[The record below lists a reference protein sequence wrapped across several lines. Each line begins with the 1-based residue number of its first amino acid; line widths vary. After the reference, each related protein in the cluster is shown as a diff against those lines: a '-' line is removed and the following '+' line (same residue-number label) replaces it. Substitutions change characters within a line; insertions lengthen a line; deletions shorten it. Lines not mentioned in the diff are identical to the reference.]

1 MENGKYTKVKDSDF
15 EAKNEVPI
23 PSKIGIGTASKPPDR
38 TFCESIRIFFYN
50 SENGSFCSRTPK
62 SWCQILLF
70 FLCFYAVLFGL
81 WASWMYAFLMSLPE
95 TASGPKYM
103 LEGSL
108 IGTNPGVG
116 LKPGNDMRELQS
128 KPNIR
133 QSFTL
138 HRLASSYDT
147 EIKHRNKEYAD
158 RLRLFLD
165 QYSTTSN
172 DRSTEYQ
179 KFPLETLGDCWKY
192 PYGYLDDLEP
202 CFILSLNNL
211 ELAACC
217 HLKRG
222 FWRKWLA
229 NSVWR
234 TLESAESDKNFVWFD
249 CDFRDC
255 KKRNCSSEQNEDFGD
270 IEYFPSNRGIS
281 TKYFPY
287 KGVSDLNSTYHSPLV
302 AIKYKPGSAKSVVLE
317 CRAFYKGV
325 THNDRLGHL
334 KGLIQ
339 FKVTFQWYK
348 FMLWVVFL

>member
-62 SWCQILLF
+62 SWSQILLF

-108 IGTNPGVG
+108 LGTNPGVG

-158 RLRLFLD
+158 RLKLFLD
-165 QYSTTSN
+165 QYSITSN

-202 CFILSLNNL
+202 CFILSLNRIWNWQPV
-211 ELAACC
+211 AI
-217 HLKRG
+217 
-222 FWRKWLA
+222 
-229 NSVWR
+229 S
-234 TLESAESDKNFVWFD
+234 
-249 CDFRDC
+249 
-255 KKRNCSSEQNEDFGD
+255 NEDFEENDWPIQFEEHCTATVIGD
-270 IEYFPSNRGIS
+270 CR
-281 TKYFPY
+281 
-287 KGVSDLNSTYHSPLV
+287 V
-302 AIKYKPGSAKSVVLE
+302 IKTL
-317 CRAFYKGV
+317 F
-325 THNDRLGHL
+325 
-334 KGLIQ
+334 GLIVI
-339 FKVTFQWYK
+339 FVIVRKETAALSRMKILVT
-348 FMLWVVFL
+348 LSIFLPIVAFLPDIFLLKESVI

>member
-202 CFILSLNNL
+202 CFILSLNRIWNWQPVAISN
-211 ELAACC
+211 EDFEENDWPIQFEE
-217 HLKRG
+217 H
-222 FWRKWLA
+222 WRLQ
-229 NSVWR
+229 
-234 TLESAESDKNFVWFD
+234 SDKNFVWFD

-339 FKVTFQWYK
+339 FKVTFQ
-348 FMLWVVFL
+348 